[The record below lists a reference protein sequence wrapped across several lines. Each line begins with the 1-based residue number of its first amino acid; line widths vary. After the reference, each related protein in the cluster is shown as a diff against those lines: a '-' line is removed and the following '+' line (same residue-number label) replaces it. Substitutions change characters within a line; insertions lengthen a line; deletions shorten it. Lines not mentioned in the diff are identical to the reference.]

1 MSLNLRIHD
10 DLSSLEGCEAWLFI
24 GRHQRLLADD
34 VRALLPAGVS
44 PTVWTAV
51 VGPTALPHDG
61 RATTT
66 FLDGPVNRLIAGVLP
81 DYVSRHNTPTR
92 SWCLPTLMSSIPA
105 VARTAVVVA
114 ADDPAHLPA
123 LAAGIAR
130 AVPTYH
136 ANPSATERS
145 IEVVFLGCADATA
158 LRIVAD
164 AVRRAANLVD
174 LPPAELGPT
183 AFVDA
188 CLAVAQRTGAHV
200 TTIIGPRL
208 HEQGLGGLWGV
219 GRAATQPP
227 ALVVLDH
234 VPTDPEGH
242 DAWVGKGITYDTGG
256 LSIKAKTSMPG
267 MKTDMAGAAAVLCA
281 FEAAVRLGSR
291 RRITAVLCVAENA
304 VGPDATRPDDILRLY
319 SGRSCEV
326 NNTDAEGRL
335 VLADGLAW
343 VRKHRSPGRII
354 DLATLTGAAAMAT
367 GVRIAALVSNDADLE
382 AHLVDVGRRTGDL
395 TFPLPFVP
403 EFFRREF
410 QSKVADFKNSVK
422 DRNNAQSSCAAEFLH
437 LNLPDDTVPWAH
449 VDMAAPAHASDRG
462 TGYGVALLLGAAGLI

>member
-1 MSLNLRIHD
+1 MSIDLLFHD
-10 DLSSLEGCEAWLFI
+10 HLSSLAGCEAWMFI
-24 GRHQRLLADD
+24 GRHHRLLADD
-34 VRALLPAGVS
+34 VRALLPDGVS
-44 PTVWTAV
+44 PGMWTAM
-51 VGPTALPHDG
+51 VGNTALPHDG
-61 RATTT
+61 RVTST
-66 FLDGPVNRLIAGVLP
+66 FVDGLARVLCGVLP

-92 SWCLPTLMSSIPA
+92 SWCLPTLLSA
-105 VARTAVVVA
+105 VPVVPRTAVVVA
-114 ADDPAHLPA
+114 ADDLAHLPA
-123 LAAGIAR
+123 IVAGIAR

-136 ANPSATERS
+136 ANTTNLPRA
-145 IEVVFLGCADATA
+145 IEVVCIGCADASA
-158 LRIVAD
+158 LRVLAE
-164 AVRRAANLVD
+164 AVRRAAYLVD
-174 LPPAELGPT
+174 LPPSELGPT

-188 CLAVAQRTGAHV
+188 CLEVAQRTGAHV
-200 TTIIGPRL
+200 TTIVGPRL

-234 VPTDPEGH
+234 APADADGH

-281 FEAAVRLGSR
+281 FEAAVRLGTR

-319 SGRSCEV
+319 SGRTCEV

-343 VRKHRSPGRII
+343 VRKHRSPARII

-382 AHLVDVGRRTGDL
+382 GHLVDVGRRTGDL

-410 QSKVADFKNSVK
+410 HSKVADFKNSVK

-449 VDMAAPAHASDRG
+449 VDMAAPAHAGDRG
-462 TGYGVALLLGAAGLI
+462 TGYGVALLLGAIGAI